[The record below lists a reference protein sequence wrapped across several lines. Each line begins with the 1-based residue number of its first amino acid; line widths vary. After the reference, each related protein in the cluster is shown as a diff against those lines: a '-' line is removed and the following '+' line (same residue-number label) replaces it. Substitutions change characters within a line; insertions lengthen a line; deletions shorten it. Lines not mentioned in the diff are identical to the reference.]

1 MATRP
6 RPATRPADFVSN
18 GWNIWFHRL
27 FRERFVTLVAEVEAL
42 ARKSP
47 KNYQH
52 ERSAKLLAA
61 LVDIIEK
68 RVPSNPDAAEFRLG
82 RTLGPFTN
90 WRRVKRN
97 GLPDRYRLF
106 FQFRSSVKV
115 IVFVWLNDEDTLR
128 KRDAKTDVYAV
139 FRKMLESGKVPNDF
153 SELFVMA
160 LGVPGTL
167 K

>member
-1 MATRP
+1 MATKP

-27 FRERFVTLVAEVEAL
+27 FRERFATLVAEVEAL
-42 ARKSP
+42 AQKNPKS
-47 KNYQH
+47 YQH

-90 WRRVKRN
+90 WRRVKHN

-128 KRDAKTDVYAV
+128 KREAKTDVYAV

-153 SELFVMA
+153 NQLLTKA
-160 LGVPGTL
+160 AATPGP
-167 K
+167 

>member
-1 MATRP
+1 MATKP
-6 RPATRPADFVSN
+6 RPASRPADFVSN

-27 FRERFVTLVAEVEAL
+27 FRERFAALVAEVEAL
-42 ARKSP
+42 AQRNP
-47 KNYQH
+47 KHYQH
-52 ERSAKLLAA
+52 ERSAKLLAS

-68 RVPSNPDAAEFRLG
+68 RVSSNPDAAEFRLG
-82 RTLGPFTN
+82 RTLGQFTN

-128 KRDAKTDVYAV
+128 KSDARTDVYAV

-153 SELFVMA
+153 NELLA
-160 LGVPGTL
+160 KAAATPD
-167 K
+167 

>member
-1 MATRP
+1 MATKP
-6 RPATRPADFVSN
+6 RPATQPADFVSN

-27 FRERFVTLVAEVEAL
+27 FRERFANLVAAVEAL
-42 ARKSP
+42 AQNNP
-47 KNYQH
+47 KDYQH

-61 LVDIIEK
+61 LVEIIEK

-82 RTLGPFTN
+82 RTLGRFTN
-90 WRRVKRN
+90 WRRVKHN

-128 KRDAKTDVYAV
+128 KKDAKTDVYAV
-139 FRKMLESGKVPNDF
+139 FRKMLESSKVPNDF
-153 SELFVMA
+153 NELLA
-160 LGVPGTL
+160 KAAATPGS
-167 K
+167 